1 MCPLAKFRWRDAFPL
16 LEEGGK
22 LSCVLKFEAVSDFR
36 DIQTAFKL
44 LLVSNS
50 LARSSFCCS

>member
-36 DIQTAFKL
+36 DIQTATRQQFFG
-44 LLVSNS
+44 S
-50 LARSSFCCS
+50 